1 MVVDAILPL
10 FILTMLGY
18 ACVYFKL
25 ITAVQI
31 QAMSTFVIKVALPIF
46 LIYALSSKSF
56 DELWHPSYVL
66 AYGLGSII
74 IFALA
79 YFCYWHYFRMNL
91 THTAVMS
98 MGASMSNT
106 GFIGTAILTMLI
118 GQHAAVYV
126 SLTLIIEN
134 VLILTLVLT
143 LAELG
148 QQKGEFKKVLKNTL
162 KNVIKNPVIVAIMI
176 GLILTGFNITLPQ
189 QMTYAFELLGKTAAP
204 IALFVIGGSLVGIGL
219 AGLNLSSL
227 ILVSMKV
234 ILMPLVIYALLS
246 VLPNVSR
253 EMLHAGTLIAALPMP
268 IAFGIF
274 GQAYGLNE
282 RALTPLMLSTIFGF
296 IGVSVLIY
304 CWY

>member
-10 FILTMLGY
+10 FILTALGY
-18 ACVYFKL
+18 ASVYFKL
-25 ITAVQI
+25 ITLVQI
-31 QAMSTFVIKVALPIF
+31 QAMSAFVLKVALPVF
-46 LIYALSSKSF
+46 LIYALNSKDF
-56 DELWHPSYVL
+56 TELWHPSYIL

-74 IFALA
+74 IFAFA
-79 YFCYWHYFRMNL
+79 YLCYRYYFRLNL
-91 THTAVMS
+91 TQTAVMS

-118 GQHAAVYV
+118 GQHAAIYI

-134 VLILTLVLT
+134 ILILTLVLT

-148 QQKGEFKKVLKNTL
+148 QSKGASGKVLKDTL
-162 KNVIKNPVIVAIMI
+162 RNVIRNPVIVAIVI
-176 GLILTGFNITLPQ
+176 GLILTIFNITLPQ
-189 QMTYAFELLGKTAAP
+189 QIVHAFELLGKTAAP
-204 IALFVIGGSLVGIGL
+204 VALFVIGGSLVGIGL
-219 AGLNLSSL
+219 AGLNLSSV

-234 ILMPLVIYALLS
+234 ILMPLVIYILLS
-246 VLPNVSR
+246 VMPNVSR

-268 IAFGIF
+268 IAFGLF

-282 RALTPLMLSTIFGF
+282 RALTPLMLSTVFGF
-296 IGVSVLIY
+296 VGVSVLIY